1 MENVSAVGN
10 VQRFA
15 HVMVGNQDAEAAV
28 FELGDQI
35 ADFADG
41 NGVDTGQWL
50 VQQDKIW
57 LAGQSSGDFKA
68 PPLTSGEGDGR

>member
-41 NGVDTGQWL
+41 